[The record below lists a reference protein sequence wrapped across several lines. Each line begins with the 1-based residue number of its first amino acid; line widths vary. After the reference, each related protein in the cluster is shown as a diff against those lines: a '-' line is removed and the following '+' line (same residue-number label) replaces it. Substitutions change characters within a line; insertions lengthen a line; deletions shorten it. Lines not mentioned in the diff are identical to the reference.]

1 MDEAGL
7 SDIGTSVD
15 VVINDGS
22 VVVTAVGTV
31 EAVDPTRSYAK
42 FYLGHH
48 SSHSNNPCLFRI
60 IRDSSLPEFRTS
72 PCFNTITIPNTMVAA
87 GYFFILKIAT

>member
-1 MDEAGL
+1 ML

-15 VVINDGS
+15 VAINDDS
-22 VVVTAVGTV
+22 TVVTAVGTV

-48 SSHSNNPCLFRI
+48 SSHSKTP
-60 IRDSSLPEFRTS
+60 
-72 PCFNTITIPNTMVAA
+72 A
-87 GYFFILKIAT
+87 YFV

>member
-1 MDEAGL
+1 ML

-48 SSHSNNPCLFRI
+48 SSHSNYYVNPCLFRI
-60 IRDSSLPEFRTS
+60 IRDSSLPEIRTS
-72 PCFNTITIPNTMVAA
+72 PCFNTIAIPNTMVAA
-87 GYFFILKIAT
+87 GYFLILKIAT

>member
-48 SSHSNNPCLFRI
+48 SSHSN
-60 IRDSSLPEFRTS
+60 
-72 PCFNTITIPNTMVAA
+72 
-87 GYFFILKIAT
+87 YFV

>member
-1 MDEAGL
+1 ML

-48 SSHSNNPCLFRI
+48 SSHYVNPCLFRI
-60 IRDSSLPEFRTS
+60 IRDSSLPEIRTS
-72 PCFNTITIPNTMVAA
+72 PCFNTIAIPNTMVAA
-87 GYFFILKIAT
+87 GYFLILKIAT

>member
-1 MDEAGL
+1 MDEAVL

-48 SSHSNNPCLFRI
+48 SSYYI
-60 IRDSSLPEFRTS
+60 
-72 PCFNTITIPNTMVAA
+72 M
-87 GYFFILKIAT
+87 

>member
-1 MDEAGL
+1 ML

-15 VVINDGS
+15 VALNDDS
-22 VVVTAVGTV
+22 TVVTAVGTV

-48 SSHSNNPCLFRI
+48 SSHSKTP
-60 IRDSSLPEFRTS
+60 
-72 PCFNTITIPNTMVAA
+72 A
-87 GYFFILKIAT
+87 YFV